1 MLEFFLLFLPSFS
14 KQTTHNTLFLFLI
27 PYSLFLLRQRQIQL
41 VSRDSLIDIQHIISD
56 RFEVTTSHSTPFP
69 TS

>member
-14 KQTTHNTLFLFLI
+14 KQTTHN
-27 PYSLFLLRQRQIQL
+27 PHSSLFLLRQRQIQL

-56 RFEVTTSHSTPFP
+56 RFEVTTSHSAPFP